1 MVFVNI
7 KQDTVSVLQ
16 DTWDTSVWNPVLVE
30 PMAGDVWEGKAG
42 IFIFLK
48 LFPPLEKYSLFF
60 MFFLCCVLGF

>member
-30 PMAGDVWEGKAG
+30 PMAGDVWEGRQG
-42 IFIFLK
+42 Y